1 MPIKLSK
8 LNIKYIVFITF
19 VIIVLIIGSAYF
31 EISSSRKEIF
41 KLLDEEAVSLI
52 KAINSSAE
60 NAVISTYEIENLIN
74 TNLLSIGELI
84 KEFGINKLNGSESIN
99 IFLQNSNIK
108 QIILVNKEGVITYS
122 KIILSPELK
131 KKIYNLILSYN
142 KSNDEEFIPGIINDS
157 TCNCY
162 FVVLKRSSGYIF
174 VGLDPKYFMDFR
186 KKIGIGSLFKN
197 LTNQK
202 EIKYIVLQDFDGI
215 IAASKNIRELN
226 SIDTDEFLKK
236 IVNKDTVV
244 TRVYDHNGEDVYEA
258 VQPLIIDDDFYGIIR
273 IGLSMQSIID
283 ANYRM
288 ARRILIT
295 SLVVIGIG
303 VILFSLILANQ
314 HKNTLQNELK
324 KLQSYNEK
332 ILENMADGVLALDN
346 KHEVFFINNSA
357 IKILGIKDKNI
368 VGKEIKDIL
377 ASKDLITDII
387 NNEEFFFKEFVLNFE
402 NRKIVRVN
410 KSFISNFEKESE
422 RLTVV
427 LLQDITEE
435 KNLELQVRRN
445 EKLVAMGE
453 LAAGVAHEVR
463 NPLNSISIVIQRLL
477 FEFEPVAQKDKYQKL
492 ISTIREEIARINKI
506 IEQFLKFAKRP
517 KLNLKVENISDIVL
531 KSIEVISPEA
541 KNIKIVKNIES
552 NLYLKVD
559 SDQILQALINIL
571 KNSRQAIEKDGIIE
585 VTLFSVDEGVYI
597 KIKDNGKGIDK
608 ENLNKIFNLY
618 YTTKSNGTGIG
629 LSIVNQII
637 SDHNGKIEVE
647 SEPMKGTT
655 VNIFLPKN

>member
-162 FVVLKRSSGYIF
+162 FVALKRSSGYIF

-197 LTNQK
+197 LANQE

-377 ASKDLITDII
+377 ASKDLIADII

-402 NRKIVRVN
+402 NRKVVRVN

-571 KNSRQAIEKDGIIE
+571 KNSIQAIEKDGIIE